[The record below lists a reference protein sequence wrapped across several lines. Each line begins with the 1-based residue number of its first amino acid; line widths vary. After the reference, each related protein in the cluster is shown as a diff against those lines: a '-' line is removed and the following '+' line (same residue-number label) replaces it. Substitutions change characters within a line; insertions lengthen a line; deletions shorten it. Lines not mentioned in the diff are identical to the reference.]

1 MKYLIAFMMITGLFS
16 SSYAIPEFTTDVVY
30 RGEARDEDDNLVYR
44 EKHTVKFVGDRVL
57 NSLTEYMSPDGELIA
72 TMESDYSKSVAMPT
86 YLFEDKRTGYREGL
100 RLIDDSYMIFTHER
114 GKNEKVKP
122 LKSTDNVFSCQ
133 GWHYYLVNNLDRLA
147 EGNVDLNLILPSEL
161 KAYGFEVEQVGSD
174 GNLVNAVLKLD
185 NWFFRI
191 FAPELKLVYDRE
203 LRKLVRY
210 EGISN
215 IQDKKGD
222 NQDVIITYSYD

>member
-1 MKYLIAFMMITGLFS
+1 MKNLITSVLLLLVVNTSF
-16 SSYAIPEFTTDVVY
+16 AIPEITTDVSY
-30 RGEARDEDDNLVYR
+30 RGEARDEDNNLVYR

-86 YLFEDKRTGYREGL
+86 YLFVDKRTGHREGL
-100 RLIDDSYMIFTHER
+100 RLDDDKYMIFIHEP
-114 GKNEKVKP
+114 GEEEKVKP

-147 EGNVDLNLILPSEL
+147 EGNVDINLILPSEL
-161 KAYGFEVEQVGSD
+161 KAYGFEVEQVGAD

-185 NWFFRI
+185 NWFLRI
-191 FAPELKLVYDRE
+191 FAPELELVYDRE

-215 IQDKKGD
+215 IQDEDGD